1 MREVD
6 GRGVPEGCSW
16 LVLLAGRRSR
26 ACLVARRLAKGKG
39 VHNSG
44 SQAIF
49 LREDDLGLPAT
60 CQNLVITPSGS

>member
-39 VHNSG
+39 VHDSCSQESSYSRVDDENKSG
-44 SQAIF
+44 GVEIG
-49 LREDDLGLPAT
+49 ET
-60 CQNLVITPSGS
+60 